1 MSAPSCYSH
10 GHPWWPRGAKMAF
23 KVLPWCQTW
32 FPRRARDD
40 KTVPGCQR
48 GGTEGSKWLQNGDPA
63 KPNELQKKGILLR
76 QMRVK
81 RIGAT
86 FDLTRVWL
94 VRPWPLKL
102 RRPFFRGAPWLRD
115 CAPMSFCQLAIIA
128 IQRAAYAVFLQYLP
142 CENHDLEVPNTKKSS
157 RKSQKIT

>member
-1 MSAPSCYSH
+1 MPKWPS
-10 GHPWWPRGAKMAF
+10 

-40 KTVPGCQR
+40 KTVPGGQR

-63 KPNELQKKGILLR
+63 KPNEPKKRGLFLR

-81 RIGAT
+81 RIGPT
-86 FDLTRVWL
+86 FSLTRVCL
-94 VRPWPLKL
+94 MRPWPLKH

-115 CAPMSFCQLAIIA
+115 CASTSFCQFAIIA
-128 IQRAAYAVFLQYLP
+128 IQRAAYASMFLEAQKPTDLP
-142 CENHDLEVPNTKKSS
+142 DQMHNMRFGISL
-157 RKSQKIT
+157 KIVSCIVLII